1 MPRRRVAALL
11 LLPCLAAPVPARAV
25 LDVECTEVDR
35 LLQVAREGTYPDGR
49 AALSARTITCN
60 VGDVPVPWEGPMAET
75 HPFVGLSLYRL
86 EDGTL
91 EMIGTSWIKHAFFVT
106 ADDCGPGCPGV
117 PGIVLQPECSDTYTA
132 TNNAS
137 QYYLGPRDE
146 VNPFTA
152 SWEACGSFFDE
163 PDGPDADCDRDW
175 NGVGADPLDQRLT
188 VADADLA
195 RPGATFLLE
204 GQYVIA
210 DDVDHENQIAWRE
223 VEPIWIGS
231 TWTFQSP
238 LSDDLHLGPVAESWG
253 DVSARVA
260 AGPDDGELV
269 LSMRAVDLGAG
280 TWRYEYALFNWRS
293 HRQAAALS
301 IPLGGAM
308 SSAATF
314 HDGDA
319 DAGNDW
325 TVANEPDAVTWSTAA
340 RPLVFQSLFTFT
352 FEADAPPGDATA
364 RVDLFRPG
372 SPASVMIPTRGPQA
386 PATSVPEPGRLAL
399 ACAPNP
405 FVNGAN
411 VRFAL
416 PAAGPARVTVLD
428 VTGRVV
434 GLLLDT
440 PRATAGEHRVT
451 WPGRDP
457 QGRPAGAGIYF
468 FRLETATGTR
478 TVKGML
484 LR

>member
-1 MPRRRVAALL
+1 MPHRRVAALL
-11 LLPCLAAPVPARAV
+11 LLALAVPAPARAV
-25 LDVECTEVDR
+25 LDVECTQVDR
-35 LLQVAREGTYPDGR
+35 LLQVAREGTYPLGR

-60 VGDVPVPWEGPMAET
+60 VGDEPVPWEGPMAAT
-75 HPFVGLSLYRL
+75 HPFVGLSLYRV

-117 PGIVLQPECSDTYTA
+117 PGIVLHPECSDTYTA

-146 VNPFTA
+146 VNPYTA
-152 SWEACGSFFDE
+152 AWSACGSFFDE
-163 PDGPDADCDRDW
+163 PDAPDADCDRDW
-175 NGVGADPLDQRLT
+175 NGLGADPLDQRLT

-204 GQYVIA
+204 AQYVVA
-210 DDVDHENQIAWRE
+210 QDENHENQIAWRE
-223 VEPIWIGS
+223 VVPSWIGS
-231 TWTFQSP
+231 TWTFQTP
-238 LSDDLHLGPVAESWG
+238 PDADLYLGPAVESWG
-253 DVSARVA
+253 DFSARVA
-260 AGPDDGELV
+260 AGPGDGEFV
-269 LSMRAVDLGAG
+269 LAVRTEEIGSG

-301 IPLGGAM
+301 IPLGGVPA
-308 SSAATF
+308 AGATF
-314 HDGDA
+314 HDGDP

-325 TVANEPDAVTWSTAA
+325 TFANEPDALTWSTAA
-340 RPLVFQSLFTFT
+340 HPLVFQSLFTFT
-352 FEADAPPGDATA
+352 FEADAPPVDATA
-364 RVDLFRPG
+364 RVDLFLPG
-372 SPASVMIPTRGPQA
+372 SPSSVMVPTRGPQ
-386 PATSVPEPGRLAL
+386 PPPVFVPEPGRLAL

-405 FVNGAN
+405 FVDGTH

-416 PAAGPARVTVLD
+416 PAPGPARITVLD
-428 VTGRVV
+428 VTGRAV

-451 WPGRDP
+451 WPGRSP
-457 QGRPAGAGIYF
+457 QGGPVAAGIYF
-468 FRLETATGTR
+468 FRLETATGAR